1 MVNNSKTN
9 RETDENYKLVN
20 KLAHIINDK
29 LGRNIFAI
37 DIRGVSSLCDYCIV
51 AEGRVDRHV
60 QAIGRAIE
68 EELKKEGISPSK
80 VEGLQEGNW
89 VILDYLNVMIHLLTP
104 TYREKYHLER
114 LWQEGTILDFKF
126 ETDQ

>member
-1 MVNNSKTN
+1 MINTDSNSCEK
-9 RETDENYKLVN
+9 EENQILVN
-20 KLAHIINDK
+20 KMVHIINEK

-37 DIRGVSSLCDYCIV
+37 DIRGVSSLCDFCIV

-68 EELKKEGISPSK
+68 EELKKEGIKPCK

-89 VILDYLNVMIHLLTP
+89 VILDYLNVMVHLLTP
-104 TYREKYHLER
+104 SFREKYHLER
-114 LWQEGTILDFKF
+114 LWQEGTILDLNF
-126 ETDQ
+126 EN